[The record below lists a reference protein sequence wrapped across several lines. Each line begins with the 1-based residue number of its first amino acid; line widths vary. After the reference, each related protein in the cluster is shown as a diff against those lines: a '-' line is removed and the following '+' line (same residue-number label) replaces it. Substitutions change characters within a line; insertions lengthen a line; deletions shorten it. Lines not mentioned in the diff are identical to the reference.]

1 MQRATSDATRN
12 IGYTV
17 QVYSIPTARHRRFKK
32 EVTVLRSTIDA
43 TVTGSRNT
51 GTGTQRS
58 NKTATGYESE
68 SCGGGPESVRKG
80 SSVFIEKG

>member
-12 IGYTV
+12 IGCTV

-43 TVTGSRNT
+43 I
-51 GTGTQRS
+51 QR
-58 NKTATGYESE
+58 
-68 SCGGGPESVRKG
+68 
-80 SSVFIEKG
+80 